1 MFTLVL
7 TSVFVSFIIEKY
19 YQMRCNQ
26 IQAEKNDEG
35 RKKVEAELEQM
46 PFAINEELT
55 NMPTDK
61 RLGYASDI
69 HNPYMM

>member
-35 RKKVEAELEQM
+35 RKKVEAELE
-46 PFAINEELT
+46 
-55 NMPTDK
+55 
-61 RLGYASDI
+61 
-69 HNPYMM
+69 